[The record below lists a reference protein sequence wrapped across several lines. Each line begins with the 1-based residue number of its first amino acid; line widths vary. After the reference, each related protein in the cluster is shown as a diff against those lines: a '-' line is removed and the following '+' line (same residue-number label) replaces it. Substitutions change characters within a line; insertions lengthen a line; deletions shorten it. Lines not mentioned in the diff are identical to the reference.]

1 MTKIVGKKTNDGK
14 RGGNLLGKP
23 HDDTQGRPVGGI
35 KAVVTDNNNQP
46 VELEGGE
53 VIINKAASKKH
64 WKELSRI
71 NQSAGNGVPIGPPVD
86 PHESDPDEY
95 KKGGKIEFNPNKV
108 PNKWIL
114 KYAENIKANHKNV
127 WDLGGNIFGNEAFTN
142 LKRVADR
149 GYWLDSEKWMMIKWR
164 SYVARHKKDFRI
176 AGVIAMLKWVDKVDK
191 GWPYMKQLIEAEIKK
206 RSNKKKLGG
215 KTSKKD
221 EIECY
226 SCSWSWDKAD
236 GGDDMYVCHNCG
248 EDNEHKYKKGGKTH
262 KEKYNTK
269 YNHPKG
275 ESHSLKDISKETGV
289 GMKGIQQ
296 IYNKGIGAYKTNP
309 SSVRDNVKSKEQ
321 WAQARVYSAV
331 TGGKAAK
338 VDAKELKMETGGNIT
353 VNGDE
358 YKVGDGGRWNGNK
371 VLDIMITKITG
382 SSVFFQDLT
391 NYKDV
396 RKKKVDFNKLYVP
409 DGKMLPTK
417 AQKKASTSTPK
428 STPKPAPAKKGPG
441 KSWDSVLKYYQAEF
455 KDVVV
460 ESVNS
465 KSKGT
470 FFNKGDNYTF
480 KITRH
485 TTKSFG
491 VYFVNATMQEMGI
504 RYNNADF
511 KQKAE
516 EFFNTGV
523 WEFSSSRTGKVKLED
538 SSRFTPTSPTGST
551 GFDIWERFTKAVE
564 GKSFECVKNENNNSR
579 IFVGNEYV
587 FKTIDYNRNTDVLKF
602 DIYTEDSNS
611 YCLTSQSL
619 IKQFNFNVR
628 KIEQGKRF
636 VVWDEDR
643 KYKLIFQEEVE
654 REEGPDIKQFSELI
668 MNKIW
673 MIKGAPEGNFE
684 PFSAGQ
690 SFYVTNVDNY
700 PTRKEVIV
708 IMSTTDQ
715 KDMVTTIMSYY
726 DVDYE
731 IQELTRKTNRTNYNN
746 RLMISGTVFEL
757 NTIAQPPQPKA
768 PAKKGPRKKFPEPKR
783 EPFNKKTDYFKL
795 FKTYLGEGAK
805 ELTPTDVATKTNLAY
820 LEIAKSPTKKADTL
834 QLRFKSKSEYLE
846 FLKLVDESEILNI
859 VKDLKH
865 SKKTKDWGVEM
876 RIDELQ
882 NGYGNYI
889 DGLKGDF
896 PSIIIS

>member
-1 MTKIVGKKTNDGK
+1 MTKITGNKTNNGK

-23 HDDTQGRPVGGI
+23 HDDIQGRPVGGI
-35 KAVVTDNNNQP
+35 KALVTDNNNQP

-71 NQSAGNGVPIGPPVD
+71 NQSAGNGVPIGPPLD

-95 KKGGKIEFNPNKV
+95 KTGGKIEFNPNQV

-114 KYAENIKANHKNV
+114 KYAENIKANHKDI

-269 YNHPKG
+269 YNHSKG
-275 ESHSLKDISKETGV
+275 DSHSLKDISKETGV

-353 VNGDE
+353 VNRDEYEVGDE
-358 YKVGDGGRWNGNK
+358 GRWNGNK
-371 VLDIMITKITG
+371 VLNLQIIKITG
-382 SSVFFQDLT
+382 SSVFFVDLASGKET
-391 NYKDV
+391 

-409 DGKMLPTK
+409 EGKMLPTS
-417 AQKKASTSTPK
+417 AQKKATPK
-428 STPKPAPAKKGPG
+428 APKPTPQSAPVKKGPG
-441 KSWDSVLKYYQAEF
+441 KSLDSVLKYYQDEF
-455 KDVVV
+455 KDVVL
-460 ESVNS
+460 ESINS
-465 KSKGT
+465 NRT
-470 FFNKGDNYTF
+470 FFNKGDNYTLR
-480 KITRH
+480 ISRH

-491 VYFVNATMQEMGI
+491 VFFLNATMQEFGL
-504 RYNNADF
+504 RYNNSEF
-511 KQKAE
+511 KQKAQ
-516 EFFNTGV
+516 EFLNTAF
-523 WEFSSSRTGKVKLED
+523 WEFSTKRTGKVKLQDIANIPSPSQKTSTTKQDETFN
-538 SSRFTPTSPTGST
+538 RFRNGV
-551 GFDIWERFTKAVE
+551 D
-564 GKSFECVKNENNNSR
+564 GKVFELVRNVDELETV
-579 IFVGNEYV
+579 FVGNGYMFTNLEFDKNTNDLTFDVYTDDSDSYCFSSIYKIDDIRYQVSKIQSKDKFVIWAKIKSNPAYSPIGNSKSYKLV
-587 FKTIDYNRNTDVLKF
+587 F
-602 DIYTEDSNS
+602 TEDF
-611 YCLTSQSL
+611 
-619 IKQFNFNVR
+619 IPGR
-628 KIEQGKRF
+628 
-636 VVWDEDR
+636 
-643 KYKLIFQEEVE
+643 
-654 REEGPDIKQFSELI
+654 
-668 MNKIW
+668 NK
-673 MIKGAPEGNFE
+673 
-684 PFSAGQ
+684 
-690 SFYVTNVDNY
+690 T
-700 PTRKEVIV
+700 
-708 IMSTTDQ
+708 
-715 KDMVTTIMSYY
+715 
-726 DVDYE
+726 
-731 IQELTRKTNRTNYNN
+731 
-746 RLMISGTVFEL
+746 
-757 NTIAQPPQPKA
+757 QPKA
-768 PAKKGPRKKFPEPKR
+768 QPEPVKKGPRKKFPEPKR

-805 ELTPTDVATKTNLAY
+805 ELTPSDVATKTNLTY
-820 LEIAKSPTKKADTL
+820 LEIAESSTKEK
-834 QLRFKSKSEYLE
+834 
-846 FLKLVDESEILNI
+846 
-859 VKDLKH
+859 
-865 SKKTKDWGVEM
+865 
-876 RIDELQ
+876 
-882 NGYGNYI
+882 
-889 DGLKGDF
+889 
-896 PSIIIS
+896 

>member
-1 MTKIVGKKTNDGK
+1 MTKIAGKKTNDGK
-14 RGGNLLGKP
+14 RGGNLKGKP
-23 HDDTQGRPVGGI
+23 HDDIQGRPAGGI

-71 NQSAGNGVPIGPPVD
+71 NQSAGNGVAIGPPVD
-86 PHESDPDEY
+86 PHESDPEEY
-95 KKGGKIEFNPNKV
+95 KSGGKIDFNPNKV

-114 KYAENIKANHKNV
+114 KYAENIKANHKDV

-142 LKRVADR
+142 LKRVSDR

-206 RSNKKKLGG
+206 RSNKKQLGG

-262 KEKYNTK
+262 KENYNTK

-296 IYNKGIGAYKTNP
+296 IYNKGVGAFKTNP

-321 WAQARVYSAV
+321 WAQARVYSSV

-358 YKVGDGGRWNGNK
+358 YEVGSLGRWNGNK
-371 VLDIMITKITG
+371 VLEIQINKITG
-382 SSVFFQDLT
+382 SSVFFWDKT
-391 NYKDV
+391 NGKEI

-409 DGKMLPTK
+409 DGKMLPTS
-417 AQKKASTSTPK
+417 AQKKASPRAPKTTTS
-428 STPKPAPAKKGPG
+428 APVKKGPG
-441 KSWDSVLKYYQAEF
+441 KSWDSILKYYQDEYADEILWC
-455 KDVVV
+455 VRNG
-460 ESVNS
+460 SR
-465 KSKGT
+465 
-470 FFNKGDNYTF
+470 NKAFVDGEDY
-480 KITRH
+480 KISFTRH

-491 VYFVNATMQEMGI
+491 VFFTDNKGTETGYRLSNAQFLKKIEKFVEDNTWEMSFRGGKVLLAGNSVKAAVGPSNQAAIDRAIAKFKTLNTNTFYECTEAT
-504 RYNNADF
+504 YNVAGNQSFFVRNDYIIKNDSVIQNRIFNQNIDF
-511 KQKAE
+511 KIYTKDSDTLSGEATI
-516 EFFNTGV
+516 EFASFKYQIK
-523 WEFSSSRTGKVKLED
+523 RLED
-538 SSRFTPTSPTGST
+538 GRNLVITLEDET
-551 GFDIWERFTKAVE
+551 
-564 GKSFECVKNENNNSR
+564 R
-579 IFVGNEYV
+579 I
-587 FKTIDYNRNTDVLKF
+587 VLKPI
-602 DIYTEDSNS
+602 DVAV
-611 YCLTSQSL
+611 SL
-619 IKQFNFNVR
+619 NVDEIKSVT
-628 KIEQGKRF
+628 
-636 VVWDEDR
+636 D
-643 KYKLIFQEEVE
+643 KL
-654 REEGPDIKQFSELI
+654 RRALL
-668 MNKIW
+668 NKIW
-673 MIKGAPEGNFE
+673 ESSEGMNGVSIKAKDQFTVSDMQVDINGLSLTLKETTNNTKFNFE
-684 PFSAGQ
+684 VNFSEAKNILLDLQ
-690 SFYVTNVDNY
+690 EKVPRFYINAT
-700 PTRKEVIV
+700 EF
-708 IMSTTDQ
+708 
-715 KDMVTTIMSYY
+715 
-726 DVDYE
+726 YE
-731 IQELTRKTNRTNYNN
+731 
-746 RLMISGTVFEL
+746 
-757 NTIAQPPQPKA
+757 
-768 PAKKGPRKKFPEPKR
+768 AKKAPRKKFPEPKQ
-783 EPFNKKTDYFKL
+783 EPFNKGNDYLMFFKK
-795 FKTYLGEGAK
+795 FLGDDAK
-805 ELTPTDVATKTNLAY
+805 EISITEVATKTNLAY

-865 SKKTKDWGVEM
+865 SKRTKDWGVEM
-876 RIDELQ
+876 RIDELKDE
-882 NGYGNYI
+882 YGNYI